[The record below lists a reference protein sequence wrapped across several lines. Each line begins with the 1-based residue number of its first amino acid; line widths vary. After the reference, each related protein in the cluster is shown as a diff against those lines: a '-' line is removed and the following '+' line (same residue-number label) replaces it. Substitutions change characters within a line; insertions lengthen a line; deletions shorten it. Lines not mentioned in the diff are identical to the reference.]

1 MSVTARKC
9 GRLKSPRAGAALW
22 RWLVLAVATLVSSVA
37 AIASEPKISVAP
49 IVKAEVSSQ
58 TDFYIH
64 IDWSTTAAPPNSLL
78 IVVGL
83 PKSVT
88 FSAGNAAGSL
98 WELPLTDLEKLKI
111 TVPPIEPKKVN
122 LGFYLVNKQQGGI
135 VILASTRSVLALET
149 STRSLTSD
157 ARAPN
162 DTNKA
167 EKSPQAAPLEG
178 KPLAGAVYG
187 PERQPSV
194 AASETVLKENDL
206 AAKETLKQQQAAE
219 ERVGQANKALGEAR
233 AKVAAKHAE
242 AERLTAEAG
251 KVEQAR
257 EAEEAKLEG
266 ARRHVA
272 AQKAEAERLA
282 AETAKVE
289 QARKTEEA
297 RIEEARRQVA
307 AQKAEA
313 ERLTAEAARV
323 EEARKTAEARV
334 EEARRQIAAQ
344 KAEAERRAAEAAKV
358 EEARKAEEA
367 RAEDVRRQAAA
378 KQAEV
383 KRLTAEA
390 ARKAEEA
397 RVEDVRRQAAAK
409 QAEAGRL
416 AAIAAEKKV
425 IEVASAA
432 KAPVAEPKGSD
443 GLATANTAGDKPERL
458 SVPAQSER
466 FLKKGDEY
474 LSQGNVAIAREY
486 FLRAARSGV
495 AIAALKLA
503 ETYDPHELGRM
514 NVHGLVPNI
523 AEARRWYLRALEL
536 GSDEAG
542 VRLVRM
548 GN

>member
-1 MSVTARKC
+1 MSATARKC
-9 GRLKSPRAGAALW
+9 GRIKSPRPCAALW

-49 IVKAEVSSQ
+49 LVKAEVSSQ

-122 LGFYLVNKQQGGI
+122 LSFYLVNKQQGGI
-135 VILASTRSVLALET
+135 VILTSTRSVLALET

-162 DTNKA
+162 DTNKD

-178 KPLAGAVYG
+178 KLLAGAVYG

-194 AASETVLKENDL
+194 AAGETVLKENDL
-206 AAKETLKQQQAAE
+206 AARETLKQQQAAE
-219 ERVGQANKALGEAR
+219 ERAGQANKALGEAR
-233 AKVAAKHAE
+233 ARVVAKQAE
-242 AERLTAEAG
+242 VERLTAEAG

-257 EAEEAKLEG
+257 KAEEARLED

-282 AETAKVE
+282 AEAAKVE
-289 QARKTEEA
+289 QARKAEEA

-313 ERLTAEAARV
+313 ERLTVEAARV
-323 EEARKTAEARV
+323 EEARKAAEARV

-344 KAEAERRAAEAAKV
+344 KAEAERRAAEAA
-358 EEARKAEEA
+358 
-367 RAEDVRRQAAA
+367 A

-383 KRLTAEA
+383 E
-390 ARKAEEA
+390 
-397 RVEDVRRQAAAK
+397 
-409 QAEAGRL
+409 RL
-416 AAIAAEKKV
+416 ATIAAEKKV

-432 KAPVAEPKGSD
+432 KAPVSEAKGPD
-443 GLATANTAGDKPERL
+443 GLAAANTAGDKPEWL
-458 SVPAQSER
+458 SAPAQSER

-514 NVHGLVPNI
+514 NVHGLVPN
-523 AEARRWYLRALEL
+523 ASEARRWYLRALEL

-542 VRLVRM
+542 VRLARM
-548 GN
+548 GD